1 MMLTDN
7 GFGPFKMNGNFL
19 LIFKLILR
27 IVRLHKSD
35 IYLLVSS
42 GHAVNMKDEKYLKS
56 MGISAT

>member
-1 MMLTDN
+1 MLTDN

-27 IVRLHKSD
+27 IVHLHKSD

-42 GHAVNMKDEKYLKS
+42 GHAVNMKDER
-56 MGISAT
+56 